1 MADIWSF
8 LTTAANWSGE
18 NGIATRIATHLW
30 VSVLAVV
37 VAIAIALP
45 LGALI
50 GHARKG
56 VGIGISVANLS
67 RAIPSLAILAFVV
80 AAGGGI
86 GFVPTWV
93 AMFAL
98 AVPPIFVGT
107 VTGVSGVDPAVTAA
121 AAGMGMTAPQQLAK
135 VELQLALPLI
145 VAGLRV
151 AFGQV
156 IATATMGAF
165 VGYNT
170 LGRFITVGR
179 ANRDDGMLYGGV
191 ILIVGAALVVD
202 WALRRLERHAG
213 RWRTSAD

>member
-80 AAGGGI
+80 AAGVESAFCQPGSRCSPWR
-86 GFVPTWV
+86 FHRSSWV
-93 AMFAL
+93 RSPAYRL
-98 AVPPIFVGT
+98 SIQPSPPLR
-107 VTGVSGVDPAVTAA
+107 PAW
-121 AAGMGMTAPQQLAK
+121 G
-135 VELQLALPLI
+135 
-145 VAGLRV
+145 
-151 AFGQV
+151 
-156 IATATMGAF
+156 
-165 VGYNT
+165 
-170 LGRFITVGR
+170 
-179 ANRDDGMLYGGV
+179 
-191 ILIVGAALVVD
+191 
-202 WALRRLERHAG
+202 
-213 RWRTSAD
+213 